1 MKTMELSKRTGA
13 LLLVVGAS
21 AAAAQGVAAAAPAT
35 PMTPG
40 QVAAL
45 ENGLATRTV
54 PLRIPLKTV
63 SDAAPMLP
71 LSGDLS
77 GAVPASPVLP
87 PVPAEQDRHQVMPDK
102 VVPALNFSKVGPS
115 LDTAVPLPALA
126 DGVRPGNLDLNSPEA
141 PLKAVGPAVGVGH
154 PLSFVEG
161 ADGQL
166 KDGALSAGDLDPR
179 VLPGAISAVPGAKA
193 SLGGPDKH
201 TSLAETAQNL
211 LAATSAV
218 AEEATTEQG

>member
-1 MKTMELSKRTGA
+1 MELSKRTGA